1 MTYKVI
7 KTEGDYQRALARID
21 ELMDAEPNTPEGDE
35 LELLVTLVELYEE
48 KKYPIDIPGSVEA
61 IKFRMEQLSINQ
73 QALVPFLGSKSKVS
87 EVLNKK
93 RPLSLSMMRAL
104 HKGLGIP
111 AEILLQ
117 EQGQAFPEEIPE
129 IDWHLFPIHEMV
141 KEGWIQTKKEIRGN
155 EEEIMRE
162 YIVDAGGMERFSQF
176 LFRQSSSLWKSLR
189 TNRYALM
196 AWCLRVLELSRK
208 YPLENKYK
216 QGSIDLSEISKLSY
230 FDQGPLLAR
239 EYLEKHGIQFFVVPH
254 LKKTFLDG
262 AAMILEEDSPIV
274 ALTLRYDRIDNF
286 WFCLLH
292 ELAHITKHLS
302 TNAINIIID
311 ELEQKRVITG
321 GEDKNEKE
329 ADKIA
334 QNALI
339 PTKLWKKVNLEEKDL
354 SKEVIRL
361 SEKLKIHPA
370 IIAGRIRFELNNYR
384 ILSQFIGA
392 DKVGN
397 FFMNTSLN

>member
-1 MTYKVI
+1 
-7 KTEGDYQRALARID
+7 
-21 ELMDAEPNTPEGDE
+21 
-35 LELLVTLVELYEE
+35 
-48 KKYPIDIPGSVEA
+48 
-61 IKFRMEQLSINQ
+61 MEQLNINQ
-73 QALVPFLGSKSKVS
+73 QALVPFIGSKSKVS

-208 YPLENKYK
+208 FPLENKYK

-254 LKKTFLDG
+254 LKKSFLDG

-311 ELEQKRVITG
+311 ELEQQRVITG

-339 PTKLWKKVNLEEKDL
+339 PKKFWEKVNLEEKDL

>member
-7 KTEGDYQRALARID
+7 KTEEDYQKALSRID
-21 ELMDAEPNTPEGDE
+21 VLMDALPNTPEGDE
-35 LELLVTLVELYEE
+35 LELLVTLIELFED
-48 KKYPIDIPGSVEA
+48 KKYIISMPDAIEA
-61 IKFRMEQLSINQ
+61 IKFRMEQLNLNQ
-73 QALVPFLGSKSKVS
+73 QALVPFIGNKSKVS
-87 EVLNKK
+87 EILNKK
-93 RPLSLSMMRAL
+93 RPISLSMMRAL

-141 KEGWIQTKKEIRGN
+141 KEGWIQTKKEIIGN

-176 LFRQSSSLWKSLR
+176 LFRQSSNPWKSLR

-196 AWCLRVLELSRK
+196 AWCLRVLELSIK

-230 FDQGPLLAR
+230 FDQGPLLAK

-302 TNAINIIID
+302 INAINIIID
-311 ELEQKRVITG
+311 ELEQQRVITG
-321 GEDKNEKE
+321 GEDEKE

-339 PTKLWKKVNLEEKDL
+339 PAKFWEKVNLEKKDL

-384 ILSQFIGA
+384 ILSQFIGT